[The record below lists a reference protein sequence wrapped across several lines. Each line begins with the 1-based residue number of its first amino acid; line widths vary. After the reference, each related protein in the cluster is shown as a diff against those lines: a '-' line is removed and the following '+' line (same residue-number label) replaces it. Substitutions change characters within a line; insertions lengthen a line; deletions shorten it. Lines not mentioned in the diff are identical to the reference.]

1 MFKPKIWLRL
11 GLWPWQVQRRH
22 CLSQSSQQRLKSTA
36 KKQPGSRV
44 LPDPFSRRAAA
55 EAREEKGAKVVR
67 AAKLAQAG
75 LLLRP
80 RLLHNSNRNPKP
92 SNEEASEVRA
102 ERAASAAS
110 DPAASA
116 PGPAGGNQEKEKK
129 KKKKGSEVSTRAT
142 SSDSPRARIRRE
154 RGKKNLKTTR

>member
-1 MFKPKIWLRL
+1 M
-11 GLWPWQVQRRH
+11 
-22 CLSQSSQQRLKSTA
+22 
-36 KKQPGSRV
+36 
-44 LPDPFSRRAAA
+44 
-55 EAREEKGAKVVR
+55 VR

-116 PGPAGGNQEKEKK
+116 PRPAGGNQEKE

>member
-1 MFKPKIWLRL
+1 M
-11 GLWPWQVQRRH
+11 
-22 CLSQSSQQRLKSTA
+22 
-36 KKQPGSRV
+36 
-44 LPDPFSRRAAA
+44 
-55 EAREEKGAKVVR
+55 VR

-116 PGPAGGNQEKEKK
+116 PRPAGGNQEKEKKKK

>member
-116 PGPAGGNQEKEKK
+116 PRPAGGNQEKEKE